1 MGAPRPPRPETPPAI
16 EIPGRVLA
24 GAGATGPAA
33 PDGDGAPELEG
44 GPPFA
49 SSPFASAVSTL
60 FPVPFSTGRCAE
72 FPAALEAAMPAAFP
86 APPPDVVSTAVAS
99 GEGATTNREVSS
111 ASGMTA
117 ESSGGTTTALI
128 TATAFG
134 PFRAG
139 RVAGPCTG
147 RADSELTVAFGGA
160 GGAGARAATCAGGW
174 GGDCTGACGG
184 GCRGGLAGSND
195 NFSKSMGNAGFG
207 MRGSIARTITGFR
220 GFGATGCSRFRA
232 TGGGRTATG
241 SVIRLGRRSGYA
253 SLGGESKSG
262 RRIVCTPLVE
272 SGGSDT
278 RVRAPA

>member
-24 GAGATGPAA
+24 GAGAAGPAA
-33 PDGDGAPELEG
+33 PDGDGAPALEG

-49 SSPFASAVSTL
+49 SSPFAPAASTL
-60 FPVPFSTGRCAE
+60 FPVPFSTGKCAE

-111 ASGMTA
+111 ASGMTG

-128 TATAFG
+128 TSTAFG
-134 PFRAG
+134 PFRVG
-139 RVAGPCTG
+139 RVATCTG

-160 GGAGARAATCAGGW
+160 GGAGAR
-174 GGDCTGACGG
+174 GG
-184 GCRGGLAGSND
+184 GCRGGLAGSNG

-207 MRGSIARTITGFR
+207 MRGSIARTINGFR
-220 GFGATGCSRFRA
+220 GFGATGCSRFRL
-232 TGGGRTATG
+232 TGGGRTAVG

-253 SLGGESKSG
+253 SFGAESKSG
-262 RRIVCTPLVE
+262 LRIVCTPLVE

-278 RVRAPA
+278 